1 MRCVGHCMEHL
12 RGVQRGTFQRL
23 LKRFNADKGVT
34 IEQVEPLFSKV
45 GLKLKLILPGF
56 KTLKDAAV
64 ELANGR
70 YFAVVRQPEGLHGVV
85 LTLTDNSA
93 DIWDWA
99 VGNNSDKPLIKIWK
113 VIEK

>member
-1 MRCVGHCMEHL
+1 MEHL

-34 IEQVEPLFSKV
+34 MNQVEPLFSKV
-45 GLKLKLILPGF
+45 GLRLKLISKNYKNLKEAAADLP
-56 KTLKDAAV
+56 
-64 ELANGR
+64 NGR

-85 LTLTDNSA
+85 LTLTNDSA

-99 VGNNSDKPLIKIWK
+99 VGNNSDKPLKKIWE
-113 VIEK
+113 VC